1 MGAWTAVKQ
10 LFERREPVFAPI
22 DDAFIQLDRDEA
34 ARKLQ
39 LAERGAEQGQSELP
53 PSTLRTLD
61 NVEAEVAAFMADHL
75 SRAQIDAANTV
86 RTYDDALN
94 GLALLSRLS
103 SIKTQSRLAITDFK
117 AEVANRRNRL
127 SNSRDAIEASYGELR
142 AFCRANGLDRPAHT
156 VPPILS
162 TVGTIVLSWLGETA
176 ANAFLLRLNDSMGY
190 LGGIAAA
197 ATVGAVNVL
206 LAAFVGRQVWP
217 RTNLRA
223 PTARA
228 LAFAG
233 VGGWVV
239 LMLVWNLLAAHYRDA
254 KSLGVADP
262 EQAALGM
269 MGSGLDSIYSYG
281 LLVAGIVFAILA
293 ARAGYRMD
301 DPYPGYGER
310 ARRHEERCE
319 DYADEVQQA
328 SDELLGIRDE
338 AIEEASG
345 VREELEAQLSERAQI
360 LSARD
365 SFCRRYDEHATQL
378 EQTGN
383 ALLQIYR
390 AANVGARSTPAP
402 PHFDERWTLPHG
414 ALPRPPVS
422 SVGEGEVRAAE
433 AALTEA
439 VAQISDAC
447 DAAIASFE
455 PLDRLKRS
463 LADG

>member
-1 MGAWTAVKQ
+1 M
-10 LFERREPVFAPI
+10 FAPM
-22 DDAFIQLDRDEA
+22 DDAFIQLNREDA
-34 ARKLQ
+34 ARQ
-39 LAERGAEQGQSELP
+39 LRLEERGAEQGRHELP
-53 PSTLRTLD
+53 SQTMRTLD
-61 NVEAEVAAFMADHL
+61 SVEAEVAAFMADHH
-75 SRAQIDAANTV
+75 SRAQIDAANSV

-103 SIKTQSRLAITDFK
+103 SIRTQSRRAITDFK
-117 AEVANRRNRL
+117 AQVANRRNRL

-142 AFCRANGLDRPAHT
+142 SFRHANGLDRPAHT
-156 VPPILS
+156 VPPTLS

-190 LGGIAAA
+190 LGGIVAA

-206 LAAFVGRQVWP
+206 VAAFIGRQVWP
-217 RTNLRA
+217 RTNLHD
-223 PTARA
+223 PTARK
-228 LAFAG
+228 LAYAG
-233 VGGWVV
+233 VGSWAV
-239 LMLVWNLLAAHYRDA
+239 LMLGWNLLAAHYRDA
-254 KSLGVADP
+254 KSLGVAVP

-269 MGSGLDSIYSYG
+269 MGSSLDSIYSYG
-281 LLVAGIVFAILA
+281 LLVAGIVFAVLA

-328 SDELLGIRDE
+328 SDELLEIRDA
-338 AIEEASG
+338 AIDEASE
-345 VREELEAQLSERAQI
+345 VRDELETQLAERAQI

-365 SFCRRYDEHATQL
+365 TFRRRYDEHAAQL

-390 AANVGARSTPAP
+390 TANIGARTTPAP
-402 PHFDERWTLPHG
+402 PHFDERWTLQQSD
-414 ALPRPPVS
+414 LPLPPAS

-433 AALTEA
+433 AALDEA
-439 VAQISDAC
+439 VAQISDGC
-447 DAAIASFE
+447 DAAISSFE
-455 PLDRLKRS
+455 PLDKLKSS